1 MTVQDGVH
9 QTACTIFARSAL
21 IHIATVRRRP
31 PTGPATVRSFNR
43 LTDCPPTTKSSTP
56 PLPDPH
62 TLIRARVNFSLVW
75 PATAPIIQ
83 HSSCNLEFLMQGS
96 ARTQRFTVT
105 MGDAEVCSC
114 PAAISASLSDHGCAI
129 KHSSIPSRK
138 DGGCQGHELGV
149 ELRWGRGCAAGDRT
163 VVATRP
169 FAKGAV
175 VWRED
180 PYEYV
185 WALACAFARS
195 SPFARRS
202 CLSPTPLA
210 SFRHASFVQ
219 HLVRG
224 SEPRNIYIF
233 VISTTMH
240 HLHPQQQNGF
250 ACATSSHP
258 NTSIYLQWPASFSPV
273 LASSGQRLVA
283 FGWPWGISGQHWNSF
298 SLALVRQT
306 CSHTFSLHGSSF
318 TNNLVCL

>member
-1 MTVQDGVH
+1 
-9 QTACTIFARSAL
+9 
-21 IHIATVRRRP
+21 
-31 PTGPATVRSFNR
+31 
-43 LTDCPPTTKSSTP
+43 
-56 PLPDPH
+56 
-62 TLIRARVNFSLVW
+62 
-75 PATAPIIQ
+75 
-83 HSSCNLEFLMQGS
+83 
-96 ARTQRFTVT
+96 
-105 MGDAEVCSC
+105 MGDTEVCSC
-114 PAAISASLSDHGCAI
+114 PAAISASLNDHGCAI

-169 FAKGAV
+169 FAEGAV

-185 WALACAFARS
+185 ALVCAFARS
-195 SPFARRS
+195 SPFARQS
-202 CLSPTPLA
+202 VLSQTPLA

-224 SEPRNIYIF
+224 SEHTYLHH
-233 VISTTMH
+233 H

-258 NTSIYLQWPASFSPV
+258 NTSIFLQWPASISPV
-273 LASSGQRLVA
+273 LASSGQRLVT
-283 FGWPWGISGQHWNSF
+283 FGRPWSFSGQDWNRF
-298 SLALVRQT
+298 WLALMRQT
-306 CSHTFSLHGSSF
+306 CSHTFSLHVSSF